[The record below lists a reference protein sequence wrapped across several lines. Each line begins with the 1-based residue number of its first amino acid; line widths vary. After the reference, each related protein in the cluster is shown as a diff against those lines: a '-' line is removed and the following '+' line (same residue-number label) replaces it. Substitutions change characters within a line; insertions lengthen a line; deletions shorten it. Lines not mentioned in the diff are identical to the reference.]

1 MPSMEPLVTLFERE
15 HVPVDTLPA
24 TLAMMYGGGFTLPQ
38 RVRQERPYVMAN
50 FVETLDGV
58 VGYNAPRQ
66 TGGAAV
72 SGNNKQDKMVM
83 GLLRAYADAVII
95 GTSSLREDANH
106 VHIPATISP
115 DYADAYAELR
125 TRLGKQEALP
135 ISVIMTASGAINFED
150 KTFHRPGLQAV
161 IVTTEQGQDA
171 LHKKTVP
178 QGVDIHVVPSSTPS
192 ERGVPPAD
200 TLALLAREYGV
211 QVALYE
217 GGPNLLSS
225 FLKAKLVDE
234 LFVTVAPHLA
244 GHSQDTHRLSLV
256 EGHAFQP
263 DQVWAT
269 LMSVKLAG
277 SHLLLRYKFVTH
289 RNV

>member
-1 MPSMEPLVTLFERE
+1 MPSMEPIVTLYERE
-15 HVPVDTLPA
+15 HVPVDTLSA
-24 TLAMMYGGGFTLPQ
+24 TLATVYGGGFVLSE
-38 RVRQERPYVMAN
+38 RVQQERPYVMAN
-50 FVETLDGV
+50 FVETIDGV
-58 VGYNAPRQ
+58 VSYNAPGQ
-66 TGGAAV
+66 TGGAPV

-83 GLLRAYADAVII
+83 GLLRAHADAVVI

-106 VHIPATISP
+106 LHIPATISP

-135 ISVIMTASGAINFED
+135 MSVIMTASGDINFED
-150 KTFHRPGLQAV
+150 KTFHTPGLRAV
-161 IVTTEQGQDA
+161 IVTTKQGQDA
-171 LHKKTVP
+171 LRKKMVP
-178 QGVDIHVVPSSTPS
+178 QGVDVHVVTSPTSSES
-192 ERGVPPAD
+192 GVSPAD
-200 TLALLAREYGV
+200 ALTLLTSEYGV

-225 FLKAKLVDE
+225 LLKAQVVDE

-244 GHSQDTHRLSLV
+244 GHSSDTHHFSLV

-263 DQVWAT
+263 DQEWAT

-277 SHLLLRYKFVTH
+277 SHLLLRYKF
-289 RNV
+289 

>member
-1 MPSMEPLVTLFERE
+1 MDPIVTLYERE
-15 HVPVDTLPA
+15 PVSVDTLPVTLA
-24 TLAMMYGGGFTLPQ
+24 TLYSGGFTLPERGQ
-38 RVRQERPYVMAN
+38 QERPYVMAN
-50 FVETLDGV
+50 FVETIDGV
-58 VGYNAPRQ
+58 VAYNAPGQ

-106 VHIPATISP
+106 LHIPSTISP
-115 DYADAYAELR
+115 DYTDAYAELR
-125 TRLGKQEALP
+125 TRLGKRKTLP
-135 ISVIMTASGAINFED
+135 ISVILSASDDINFED
-150 KTFHRPGLQAV
+150 KTFHTPGLRAV
-161 IVTTEQGQDA
+161 ILTTEQGQDT
-171 LHKKTVP
+171 LRKKTVP
-178 QGVDIHVVPSSTPS
+178 QGVDIHVVTSPTSS
-192 ERGVPPAD
+192 EKGVSPAEAL
-200 TLALLAREYGV
+200 TLLAREYGV

-225 FLKAKLVDE
+225 LLKASVVDE

-244 GHSQDTHRLSLV
+244 GHSHDTHRFSLV

-263 DQVWAT
+263 DQLWGT

-277 SHLLLRYKFVTH
+277 SHLLLRYKL
-289 RNV
+289 